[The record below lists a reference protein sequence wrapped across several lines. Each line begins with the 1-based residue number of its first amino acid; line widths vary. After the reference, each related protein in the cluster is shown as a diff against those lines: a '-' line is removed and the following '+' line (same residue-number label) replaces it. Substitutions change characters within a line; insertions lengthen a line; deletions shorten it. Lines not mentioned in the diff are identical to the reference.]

1 MNTKTVLFRIALSF
15 SLLWL
20 IGSGIAVWSR
30 YLEERPQAVDLD
42 TTECRN
48 EYAMSPDGIR
58 ETRRS
63 DADFARCAQALQK
76 AANVQASADKH
87 AALLNVLL
95 HLLTWTILPIAVF
108 LILGAFAGTVR
119 KLVLRYFDWVRN
131 G

>member
-20 IGSGIAVWSR
+20 IGSGIAVWTR
-30 YLEERPQAVDLD
+30 YLDERPQASDID

-76 AANVQASADKH
+76 TANAQENADKR
-87 AALLNVLL
+87 AAFGNVFL
-95 HLLTWTILPIAVF
+95 HLLTWVVLPIAII
-108 LILGAFAGTVR
+108 LLLGAFAGTVR
-119 KLVLRYFDWVRN
+119 KLVLRYFQWVRN